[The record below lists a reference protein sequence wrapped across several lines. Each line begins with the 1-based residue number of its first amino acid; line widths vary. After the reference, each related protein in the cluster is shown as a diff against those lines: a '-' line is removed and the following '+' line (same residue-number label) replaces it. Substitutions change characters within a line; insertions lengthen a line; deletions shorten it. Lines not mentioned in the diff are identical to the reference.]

1 MIILII
7 LDFFYF
13 RLPISS
19 GGNQLQFLLIYP
31 VNQYILYDF
40 KPDLILSQTDTDW
53 LSFVI
58 L

>member
-13 RLPISS
+13 RFPISS
-19 GGNQLQFLLIYP
+19 GGNQLQLLLIYP